1 MVIYLAADH
10 KGFQLKEYVEK
21 LVRSMGY
28 QVVDVGSQKYQEG
41 DDYPDYAKKVAEK
54 VSLGYENSRG
64 ILICGSGVGVDVV
77 ANKYKNVRSGLIAT
91 PDQAYDARNDD
102 DINVLSLAADYLS
115 KDEVKKIVVTWL
127 ETPFSGEERYR
138 RRLNKIYQIE
148 EEVLKDVDNK

>member
-10 KGFQLKEYVEK
+10 KGFQIKEYVEK

-41 DDYPDYAKKVAEK
+41 DDYPDYAKEVAEK

-77 ANKYKNVRSGLIAT
+77 ANKYKNVRSGLIASS
-91 PDQAYDARNDD
+91 DQAYDARNDD
-102 DINVLSLAADYLS
+102 DINILSLAADYLS

>member
-10 KGFQLKEYVEK
+10 KGFQLKEYIRK
-21 LVRSMGY
+21 LVSSMGY
-28 QVVDVGSQKYQEG
+28 QVVDLGSQSYQEG

-64 ILICGSGVGVDVV
+64 ILICGSGVGMDVV

-91 PDQAYDARNDD
+91 SDQAYDARNDD

-115 KDEVKKIVVTWL
+115 KDEAKKIVVTWL
-127 ETPFSGEERYR
+127 ETPFSEEEKYR

-148 EEVLKDVDNK
+148 EEVLKDIENK